1 MALQLEDGRSPQAAV
16 LEAQGI
22 SKDFGRVHA
31 LSDVSFALRPG
42 EVHALAGQN
51 GAGKSTLIKIL
62 TGYHAPSAGRLFVSG
77 RQVHFSGPRDAQVA
91 GISTMYQEVNLV
103 PLRSVAHNLFLGSEP
118 RTRWGLVDQRK
129 LFRDARDLLDR
140 YGMGAINARVD
151 LGSLP
156 LGIQQMV
163 ALVRAAAAN
172 ARVLV
177 MDEPTSAL
185 NDAEVR
191 TLFSVVRRL
200 VQEGA
205 AVIYVSH
212 RLDELFDLCHRV
224 TVLRDG
230 RVVGESAMSEITRQE
245 LVDTMLGRALAQ
257 MVKRPKPET
266 TVEGAAPAL
275 SVTNLHGG
283 PKVRDVSFTVRPGE
297 VVALA
302 GLLGSGRTE
311 TVETIFGVER
321 SRGGEVHL
329 GGRRLRPG
337 KPADAIDAGLAF
349 LPEDRRADGVIPN
362 MSVRDNILLTT
373 MGRMSRFGFVKRAAA
388 ERVVSELMDRLS
400 VRASGPDQRAG
411 ELSGGN
417 QQKVLLARWLAAHPK
432 VLILDDPTRGIDVG
446 AKAEVQSIVA
456 ELAADGA
463 GIVMISSELE
473 ELLAASDRALVLRS
487 GEVVTEIAGNSL
499 NEQNIIKA
507 LAGDPAGTGS
517 ISATAAVTPRREHV
531 TPRREHVEP
540 LHDGPVQE

>member
-1 MALQLEDGRSPQAAV
+1 MVIQPEDGRSPQAAV

-31 LSDVSFALRPG
+31 LSDVSFAVRPG

-62 TGYHAPSAGRLFVSG
+62 TGYHSPTAGRLLISG

-129 LFRDARDLLDR
+129 LFRDARDLLER
-140 YGMGAINARVD
+140 YGMGAINVRAEV
-151 LGSLP
+151 GSLP

-163 ALVRAAAAN
+163 ALVRAAAAS
-172 ARVLV
+172 ARALV

-200 VQEGA
+200 VQEGT
-205 AVIYVSH
+205 AVVYVSH

-224 TVLRDG
+224 TMLRDG
-230 RVVGESAMSEITRQE
+230 RVVGESAMSDITRQE

-257 MVKRPKPET
+257 IVKRPKPET
-266 TVEGAAPAL
+266 TLDGAAPAL
-275 SVTNLHGG
+275 SVSGLHGG
-283 PKVRDVSFTVRPGE
+283 PKVRGVSLTVQPGE

-311 TVETIFGVER
+311 TAETIFGVER
-321 SRGGEVHL
+321 SRGGQVRVD
-329 GGRRLRPG
+329 GRRLRPG

-349 LPEDRRADGVIPN
+349 LPEDRRADGIIPN
-362 MSVRDNILLTT
+362 MSVRDNILLAT
-373 MGRMSRFGFVKRAAA
+373 MGRMSRLGFVKRAAA
-388 ERVVSELMDRLS
+388 DRVVSELMDRLS
-400 VRASGPDQRAG
+400 VRASGPDQRVG

-432 VLILDDPTRGIDVG
+432 VIILDDPTRGIDVG
-446 AKAEVQSIVA
+446 AKAEVQSIVG
-456 ELAADGA
+456 ELAANGA

-473 ELLAASDRALVLRS
+473 ELVAASDRALVLRS
-487 GEVVTEIAGNSL
+487 GEVVAEIPGDSL
-499 NEQNIIKA
+499 DEQNIIKA
-507 LAGDPAGTGS
+507 LAGDPTGIGLSRGGAADLPQPEHAG
-517 ISATAAVTPRREHV
+517 
-531 TPRREHVEP
+531 P
-540 LHDGPVQE
+540 LPDGPVQE